1 MKIAY
6 YTHTFLLDSDLPLI
20 KELQCNGH
28 NVQMFI
34 SLPPHE
40 LKGSLFC
47 IDKQIQKDDI
57 IPVSEYLEFR
67 NLSSYLDI
75 QNIYFVNRTNSS
87 VLTWACVKLI
97 RKMCQ
102 MIEQF
107 NPDVI
112 HITYPLDLWELFLL
126 QFRKKMLLTM
136 HDPLPHSGKKNIR
149 TCLSRFLSIKFA
161 AKIVLLNETQ
171 KKEFIRFYHVS
182 EKRVFINR
190 IGSYNYIKNFKS
202 IHHEKDFFNILFFG
216 RISPY
221 KGLEFLCQAMVEV
234 HKICPNATLTIAGG
248 GTIYFDFSPYKQLKY
263 IELRNHYIGMEEL
276 VMLLDKAA
284 LVVCPYKDAT
294 QSGVI
299 LTSFGME
306 CPVLASNVGAL
317 KEQIKDGE
325 SGLLIPPCDVNALSS
340 TIIKLI
346 RNPNILQMMR
356 SNIHEFNT
364 LGENSWNFITQKYIS
379 IYESRI

>member
-1 MKIAY
+1 M
-6 YTHTFLLDSDLPLI
+6 I
-20 KELQCNGH
+20 K
-28 NVQMFI
+28 
-34 SLPPHE
+34 
-40 LKGSLFC
+40 
-47 IDKQIQKDDI
+47 
-57 IPVSEYLEFR
+57 
-67 NLSSYLDI
+67 
-75 QNIYFVNRTNSS
+75 
-87 VLTWACVKLI
+87 
-97 RKMCQ
+97 
-102 MIEQF
+102 QF
-107 NPDVI
+107 DPDVI

-171 KKEFIRFYHVS
+171 KKDFIRYYHVS
-182 EKRVFINR
+182 EKRIFVNR
-190 IGSYNYIKNFKS
+190 IGSYNYLKNFKS
-202 IHHEKDFFNILFFG
+202 SHYEKDFFNILFFG

-276 VMLLDKAA
+276 VMLLNKAA

-325 SGLLIPPCDVNALSS
+325 LGLLIPPCDVNALSS

-364 LGENSWNFITQKYIS
+364 FGENCWDFITQKYIS
-379 IYESRI
+379 IYESHI